1 MTSFLEAGPF
11 VSGIVE
17 SATAVKL
24 LLPVLLFAVAIGLS
38 FATGT
43 SWGTFGILIP
53 IVTSV
58 FSKQLADVGSSGEIP
73 SMVIICISACL
84 AGAVCGDH
92 CSPISDTTI
101 MASTGAQC
109 DHVNHVS
116 TQLPYAFTVAGVCAI
131 GYLIAGIVQH
141 FFEMSNTFLNVIV
154 TGVSIVIMLGI
165 LLVIKKAG
173 SQEPEPVATAA
184 SKSPVTVKKTE
195 MLNKAAAKPQ
205 NNSAKKKTANNKKK
219 KKR

>member
-1 MTSFLEAGPF
+1 
-11 VSGIVE
+11 
-17 SATAVKL
+17 
-24 LLPVLLFAVAIGLS
+24 
-38 FATGT
+38 
-43 SWGTFGILIP
+43 
-53 IVTSV
+53 
-58 FSKQLADVGSSGEIP
+58 
-73 SMVIICISACL
+73 MVIICISACL

-173 SQEPEPVATAA
+173 SQEPEPVTVPAKAA
-184 SKSPVTVKKTE
+184 AKTVKKTE
-195 MLNKAAAKPQ
+195 PVKNITAKPHSSS
-205 NNSAKKKTANNKKK
+205 NKKKTANNKKK
-219 KKR
+219 KKK